1 MSAEIIAAV
10 GAFTS
15 VGLMAAA
22 LFTSVKAAKKVNAES
37 RKMTFET
44 GKINGEIR
52 SLLLADMT
60 VVNKALVEE
69 LTRVGKAR
77 DAFESQIGE
86 SGKRFEDRLAELAAA
101 NQVLQTEVARLGTLN
116 TVLQQKLDTSE
127 GKADALQEQLAE
139 KAGG

>member
-22 LFTSVKAAKKVNAES
+22 LFTSIKAAKKGNAES

-52 SLLLADMT
+52 SLLLQDMT
-60 VVNKALVEE
+60 IVNKALVEE
-69 LTRVGKAR
+69 LARVGKAR
-77 DAFESQIGE
+77 DTFEQQAGTSGKAFEE
-86 SGKRFEDRLAELAAA
+86 RLTDLAAA

-116 TVLQQKLDTSE
+116 AVLQQKLDQTE

-139 KAGG
+139 AGG

>member
-22 LFTSVKAAKKVNAES
+22 LFTSIKAAKKVNAES

-69 LTRVGKAR
+69 LARVGKAR
-77 DAFESQIGE
+77 DTFEQQAGTSGKAFEE
-86 SGKRFEDRLAELAAA
+86 RLTDLAAA

-116 TVLQQKLDTSE
+116 AVLQQKLDQTE

-139 KAGG
+139 AGG

>member
-1 MSAEIIAAV
+1 MSAEIIAAI

-22 LFTSVKAAKKVNAES
+22 LFTSIKAAKKTNAES

-60 VVNKALVEE
+60 VVNKALVDE
-69 LTRVGKAR
+69 LARVGKAR
-77 DAFESQIGE
+77 DAFESQVGT
-86 SGKRFEDRLAELAAA
+86 SGKAFETRLTDLAAA
-101 NQVLQTEVARLGTLN
+101 NQVLQTEVTRLGTLN
-116 TVLQQKLDTSE
+116 SVLQQKLDTSE
-127 GKADALQEQLAE
+127 DRVTELAE
-139 KAGG
+139 EAKLKSE